1 MSQRDWDEHYAGGP
15 LPWDTGAP
23 DPSLVELLGRL
34 PRGRALEI
42 GCGTGTN
49 AVYLAGQGYQV
60 VGVDLAPRAVALA
73 RARAAE
79 AGADVA
85 FHVVDVLADPLPGGP
100 YDLVFDRGCLH
111 VFDEAADRARFAEQV
126 ASALAPGGQWL
137 SLAGSTE
144 GPARDGGPPRRS
156 AGELVRAIEPH
167 LEILELRRA
176 TFDLP
181 QGLVAMWICRAGRRA
196 HPAQPSSRYT

>member
-1 MSQRDWDEHYAGGP
+1 MGRQDWDEHYAAGP
-15 LPWDTGAP
+15 LPWDTGVP
-23 DPSLVELLGRL
+23 DPYLVEVVARL

-49 AVYLAGQGYQV
+49 ALFLASLGYEV
-60 VGVDLAPRAVALA
+60 VGVDLAPRAVARA

-79 AGADVA
+79 AGVAVVFQEADVL
-85 FHVVDVLADPLPGGP
+85 VDPLPGGP

-111 VFDEAADRARFAEQV
+111 VFDEAAERARFAEVV
-126 ASALAPGGQWL
+126 AGALAPGGQWL

-144 GPARDGGPPRRS
+144 GPARDFGPPRRS
-156 AGELVRAIEPH
+156 ARDLVLAIEPH

-176 TFDLP
+176 SFQVGDAV
-181 QGLVAMWICRAGRRA
+181 QAAWICRSGQRA
-196 HPAQPSSRYT
+196 LPAQPSTRR